1 MKPVKLL
8 DAAFLHGETAA
19 TPMHVGAL
27 FLLDEIPARARRSF
41 FKRFRAMIGSRL
53 GASEVFTRRLARL
66 PLDLANP
73 MWVTTGDVDLDYHV
87 RRSVLP
93 RPGTLRQLE
102 NRVARLH
109 ESLLDR
115 DRPLWELHLIEGLAG
130 GRAALYAKVH
140 HAGLD
145 GHSAQ
150 LFLQAFVDT
159 APRLPS
165 AASGAPLPEADD
177 RSPLRLLA
185 AGASH
190 QLHELRELPG
200 RLAAM
205 ASAAARLLRAR
216 AASTPETPRT
226 VLNEVIS
233 GRRAFATTEI
243 PLDDARSLAR
253 RAQGTVNDVVLA
265 VTAGALRRWLLQRGL
280 LPGQPLFAG
289 VPVSA
294 RAHGDTEHAIQ
305 VAFISVNLHTGV
317 ADPLARLAAI
327 HRSAD
332 AAKSNAGASKS
343 LIPDDVPSIGLPWLL
358 GGIARL
364 VSHPDVADR
373 VPLPFNLIVSN
384 VPGPPMTL
392 YVAGARVTTYLPIS
406 IVYHGVGLNVSAFSY
421 DGKLFVGV
429 TSCTDLMPDPDL
441 FARDMLDELALLEAA
456 LEATPARRARKKT
469 PAAGR
474 KARPKAKAAPR
485 GRRGAGSRRRS

>member
-1 MKPVKLL
+1 
-8 DAAFLHGETAA
+8 
-19 TPMHVGAL
+19 
-27 FLLDEIPARARRSF
+27 
-41 FKRFRAMIGSRL
+41 MIGHRL
-53 GASEVFTRRLARL
+53 GASEVFTRKLARM

-73 MWVTTGDVDLDYHV
+73 MWVTTSDVDLDYHV

-93 RPGTLRQLE
+93 RPGNMRQLE
-102 NRVARLH
+102 HRVARLH
-109 ESLLDR
+109 EPLLDR
-115 DRPLWELHLIEGLAG
+115 DRPLWELHVVEGLAG
-130 GRAALYAKVH
+130 GRAALYVKVH

-159 APRLPS
+159 VPRLPS

-177 RSPLRLLA
+177 HSPVRLLV
-185 AGASH
+185 AGVAH
-190 QLHELRELPG
+190 QLQEFRELPG
-200 RLAAM
+200 RLADM
-205 ASAAARLLRAR
+205 AAGAARLLRAR
-216 AASTPETPRT
+216 DGTTPQTPRT

-233 GRRAFATTEI
+233 GRRAFATAEI
-243 PLDDARSLAR
+243 PLDAARALAG
-253 RAQGTVNDVVLA
+253 RAQGTVNDVMLA
-265 VTAGALRRWLLQRGL
+265 ITAGALRRWLLQRGL

-327 HRSAD
+327 HQSAD
-332 AAKSNAGASKS
+332 AAKSNAGASKA

-364 VSHPDVADR
+364 VGHRDVADR
-373 VPLPFNLIVSN
+373 VPLPFNMILSN
-384 VPGPPMTL
+384 VPGPPMPL
-392 YVAGARVTTYLPIS
+392 YVAGARVMTYLPIS
-406 IVYHGVGLNVSAFSY
+406 IVYHGIGLNVSAYSY

-441 FARDMLDELALLEAA
+441 FARDMLDELAVLEAA
-456 LEATPARRARKKT
+456 IGAPPPRRAARKPAARRKS
-469 PAAGR
+469 G
-474 KARPKAKAAPR
+474 AAPR
-485 GRRGAGSRRRS
+485 RPRAKASRKRG

>member
-27 FLLDEIPARARRSF
+27 FLLEEIPPRTRKSF
-41 FKRFRAMIGSRL
+41 FTRFRNMIGQRL
-53 GASEVFTRRLARL
+53 GASEVFTRKLARM

-73 MWVTTGDVDLDYHV
+73 MWVTTRDVDLDYHV

-93 RPGTLRQLE
+93 RPGNMRQLE
-102 NRVARLH
+102 HRVARLH
-109 ESLLDR
+109 EPLLER
-115 DRPLWELHLIEGLAG
+115 DRPLWELHVIEGLAG
-130 GRAALYAKVH
+130 GRAALYVKVH

-150 LFLQAFVDT
+150 LFLQAFVDS

-165 AASGAPLPEADD
+165 AASQAPLPEADD
-177 RSPLRLLA
+177 HSPVRLLA
-185 AGASH
+185 AGVAH
-190 QLHELRELPG
+190 QLQEFRELPG
-200 RLAAM
+200 RLAGM
-205 ASAAARLLRAR
+205 ASAAARLLRSR
-216 AASTPETPRT
+216 EPSTPETPRT

-233 GRRAFATTEI
+233 GRRGFATAEI
-243 PLDDARSLAR
+243 PLEATRTLAR
-253 RAQGTVNDVVLA
+253 GAQVTVNDVMLA

-305 VAFISVNLHTGV
+305 VAFISVNLHTGL

-327 HRSAD
+327 HASAD
-332 AAKSNAGASKS
+332 VAKSNAGASKA

-358 GGIARL
+358 GGIAWL
-364 VSHPDVADR
+364 VGHRDVADR
-373 VPLPFNLIVSN
+373 VPLPFNTIVSN

-392 YVAGARVTTYLPIS
+392 YIAGARVTTYLPIS
-406 IVYHGVGLNVSAFSY
+406 IVYHGVGVNVSAYSY

-441 FARDMLDELALLEAA
+441 FARDMLEELSALEAA
-456 LEATPARRARKKT
+456 LAAAPRRAAKQPAARRKPGATARRARPKT
-469 PAAGR
+469 AR
-474 KARPKAKAAPR
+474 KR
-485 GRRGAGSRRRS
+485 G